1 MSAAT
6 SMRSGVADDTD
17 TRLSG
22 WRLVAARI
30 VVFGV
35 IGFTV
40 SIGVYALFGT
50 DLARILATTC
60 DTPLFGCLLTP
71 EQAAPLARF
80 GVTPHL
86 LAVGVIALSGVAIL
100 LANAVAGILLWRRSD
115 DWMAMLVAL
124 VLVLLPAVFTPMFD
138 GLRGWWQIPAQVLS
152 DAGILSWFLLMGLFP
167 SGRFVP
173 RWIWVSILA
182 AGWFAIGP
190 GNILPNALALPII
203 LFIFGSFIGA
213 QIYRYRRA
221 STPTQRQQTKWAVT
235 GFVLSLVVNQLFWQ
249 PAGWVPALQ
258 RKDSLYTLLFLPD
271 SFLIICIVAVSF
283 GVAILRYRLYDID
296 VIIRRALLYAPL
308 TGVLAAVYFGV
319 VVGAQNLA
327 QRVTGHGD
335 QPVIIV
341 ASTLL
346 IAALFSPLRRRLQ
359 DLVDRAFYR
368 HKYDAARTL
377 TAFGERMR
385 METDLGVL
393 GEHLVDVVHRTMQP
407 AHVSLWVRAP
417 VPAVSG
423 STTTPTTTLDV
434 EHVLAPGP
442 ASPT

>member
-1 MSAAT
+1 MSEMT
-6 SMRSGVADDTD
+6 SGRVGAIGDAG

-22 WRLVAARI
+22 RRLVVARV
-30 VVFGV
+30 VVFGI

-40 SIGVYALFGT
+40 CLGVYALFGT
-50 DLARILATTC
+50 DLVRILATPC
-60 DTPLFGCLLTP
+60 DNPINDCLIAP
-71 EQAAPLARF
+71 EQIAPLARL

-86 LAVGVIALSGVAIL
+86 FAVGAIALSGMAVL

-124 VLVLLPAVFTPMFD
+124 VLVLLPAVFTPMLG
-138 GLRGWWQIPAQVLS
+138 GLRGWWVIPAQGLS
-152 DAGILSWFLLMGLFP
+152 DAGIVSLFFLMGIFP

-173 RWIWVSILA
+173 RWIWASILV
-182 AGWFAIGP
+182 AGWLAVGP
-190 GNILPNALALPII
+190 SSSLPSALALPLV
-203 LFIFGSFIGA
+203 LFVFGSFVGA

-235 GFVLSLVVNQLFWQ
+235 GLVLSLVVNQLFWQ

-271 SFLIICIVAVSF
+271 SVLIISIVAVCFS
-283 GVAILRYRLYDID
+283 VAILRYRLYDID

-308 TGVLAAVYFGV
+308 TGVLAAVYFAV
-319 VVGAQNLA
+319 VVGAQALA
-327 QRVTGHGD
+327 QRITGHGD

-377 TAFGERMR
+377 TAFGARMR

-393 GEHLVDVVHRTMQP
+393 GEHVVEVVHETMQP

-417 VPAVSG
+417 IPTVSG
-423 STTTPTTTLDV
+423 STTTPMTTLDV
-434 EHVLAPGP
+434 EHALVPGP